1 MSLLSLVYGLELTTY
16 GNEMNQMDNNAI
28 TLSPQV
34 RTSLIILIAI
44 FAAGAMA
51 GMGLLM
57 FRMVIAVENMST
69 DVHEM
74 TAYMQNMN
82 RNIDEMDNNILMMNK
97 NIFIIQK
104 AISQD
109 IDAMAKNMQ
118 SMNSSI
124 LIIRD
129 DIHYSAGSFS
139 SPSRYMRNMFD
150 SPR

>member
-1 MSLLSLVYGLELTTY
+1 LSL
-16 GNEMNQMDNNAI
+16 AKP
-28 TLSPQV
+28 LSPQV
-34 RTSLIILIAI
+34 RTALIVLIAL
-44 FAAGAMA
+44 FAIGAMA

-57 FRMVIAVENMST
+57 YRMVVAVENMSQ

-74 TAYMQNMN
+74 SVLMSDIDK
-82 RNIDEMDNNILMMNK
+82 NIDEMDNNILMMNRNIHGIQTVISRDIK
-97 NIFIIQK
+97 NM
-104 AISQD
+104 SL
-109 IDAMAKNMQ
+109 NMQ

-139 SPSRYMRNMFD
+139 SPPQYFQNMFS

>member
-1 MSLLSLVYGLELTTY
+1 MENKMT
-16 GNEMNQMDNNAI
+16 QIDDNTKA
-28 TLSPQV
+28 LSPQV
-34 RTSLIILIAI
+34 LTGIIVFIAV
-44 FAAGAMA
+44 FAIGAIA

-57 FRMVIAVENMST
+57 YRMVVSVENMSH

-74 TAYMQNMN
+74 ANLMKSINL
-82 RNIDEMDNNILMMNK
+82 NIDEMDHNILKMNG
-97 NIFIIQK
+97 NIHSIQTV
-104 AISQD
+104 ISRD
-109 IDAMAKNMQ
+109 IRNMSLNMQ

-139 SPSRYMRNMFD
+139 SPPQYFQNMFS